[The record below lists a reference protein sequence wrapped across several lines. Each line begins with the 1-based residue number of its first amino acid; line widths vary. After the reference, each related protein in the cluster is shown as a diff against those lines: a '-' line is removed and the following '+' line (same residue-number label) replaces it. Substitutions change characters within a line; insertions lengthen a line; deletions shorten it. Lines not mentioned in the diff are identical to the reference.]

1 MLATVSCST
10 MEASTR
16 DGRSDGDGL
25 SFEVDE
31 DLAELSCSSMA
42 DRTKE
47 MDGSFVRKPE
57 DLSRIS
63 RSADA

>member
-1 MLATVSCST
+1 MLSTASCST
-10 MEASTR
+10 MEASKR
-16 DGRSDGDGL
+16 DSGNDGDGL
-25 SFEVDE
+25 SFGVDE

-47 MDGSFVRKPE
+47 MDGSFVRKPD